1 MQPSQTKK
9 TEASNAV
16 VVLPWHPNFR
26 NYDRLPD
33 IKVVRTTFFV
43 NTVALTVTLLLTAW
57 VASREYHLSDLNRQ
71 IAESEAQIGST
82 KRTSEAAVQLFSKF
96 QAEERRFTEVQAFIK
111 SRHSVTPLLRHLG
124 DTLPKGI
131 ALTYFD
137 LRPDERGKVKSS
149 MLILRGIARGSAD
162 QATGRASSF
171 EAQLRKDEVLK
182 PLIESVTLTNA
193 ARNPAD
199 DRLSFE
205 IQIKFNPSSK

>member
-9 TEASNAV
+9 TEASNAL

-43 NTVALTVTLLLTAW
+43 NTVALTVTLLVSAW
-57 VASREYHLSDLNRQ
+57 VASREYHISDLNRQ
-71 IAESEAQIGST
+71 ITESQEQINQTKGKSAE
-82 KRTSEAAVQLFSKF
+82 AVLLFSKF
-96 QAEERRFTEVQAFIK
+96 QAEERRFLEVDAFIK
-111 SRHSVTPLLRHLG
+111 SRHAVSPLLRHLG
-124 DTLPKGI
+124 GSLPKGI

-137 LRPDERGKVKSS
+137 LRLDERGKVKAS

-162 QATGRASSF
+162 QATGRASAY
-171 EAQLRKDEVLK
+171 EVQLRKDEVLK
-182 PLIESVTLTNA
+182 PLIESVSLTNA

-199 DRLSFE
+199 DRLTFE
-205 IQIKFNPSSK
+205 IQIKLNASKK